1 MPTYT
6 ENQMCHECGR
16 LNCIIPKILISLNLT
31 CEMLENLTQLSTNQ
45 FSRHCNKYNSNYC
58 KCILNMYFDVA
69 YKFFLFNFNVICSF
83 NDENL
88 MKLLCEFWV
97 VNVNTYNTM
106 QQNDRIRTYKQII
119 IQICCYTTLTI
130 FSSNNFKLAFVL

>member
-97 VNVNTYNTM
+97 VNVPMPNTRALTIQCSKTIDQNIQIDYHPNLLLHNTYNI
-106 QQNDRIRTYKQII
+106 QQQ
-119 IQICCYTTLTI
+119 Q
-130 FSSNNFKLAFVL
+130 F